1 MARIKI
7 NSPKNPSADNDSG
20 NTLTVVKLPNSPC
33 CKQCKLLPDNTCG
46 GCFRTL
52 QEIATWGMMTLQQK
66 DAVKRRIE
74 AMKSSDLV

>member
-7 NSPKNPSADNDSG
+7 NSTKNLPSDNDSSD
-20 NTLTVVKLPNSPC
+20 TLTVRKMPTSPC

-52 QEIATWGMMTLQQK
+52 QEIATWGMMTPQQK
-66 DAVKRRIE
+66 DAVRRRIE
-74 AMKSSDLV
+74 AKKSSDFS